1 MLDHPPTRA
10 GSPLSYRYR
19 PSKGRRGARESRELG
34 SVTSELVKQN
44 THSKAKTK
52 TLPCIFK
59 LSFWPRTDAGTLS
72 ISQGY
77 QKKNT

>member
-19 PSKGRRGARESRELG
+19 PSKGRRDARESRELG

-52 TLPCIFK
+52 TLPCIFNK
-59 LSFWPRTDAGTLS
+59 LAVTLAAFTS
-72 ISQGY
+72 HGEY
-77 QKKNT
+77 

>member
-1 MLDHPPTRA
+1 MLDYPSTRA

-52 TLPCIFK
+52 TMPCIFK
-59 LSFWPRTDAGTLS
+59 VKGSG
-72 ISQGY
+72 QGF
-77 QKKNT
+77 